1 MHWLVSLFNVNTTN
15 SLHCRDAVVVGISFD
30 GLETRAVDHFDD
42 LLFGHFHFASGFD
55 RVAVG
60 EFAAVG
66 DGAVEVVGA
75 EVVVIKS
82 PS

>member
-15 SLHCRDAVVVGISFD
+15 SLHCRDAVVDGISFD
-30 GLETRAVDHFDD
+30 GLGTRAVDHLDD
-42 LLFGHFHFASGFD
+42 LLFGHFHIALV

-66 DGAVEVVGA
+66 DGAVEGVGA
-75 EVVVIKS
+75 EVVAIKS